1 MKKRVWFV
9 ISFIC
14 LVFLI
19 INMDKPKASNSEE
32 FLTKIVNEVEGDIQE
47 CGVKASFISY
57 DDEKETVEGILKNL
71 KFEEPYH
78 TNIKENEK
86 IYSIEIIGNNISGY
100 VQSTKYENYKV
111 IVVDLVKVTENDE
124 LYQLEEI
131 IKNAIGNES
140 ASYFKYIKARLHTND
155 LMDKNNKIMA
165 LLKRNNAQNIESI
178 KIDNGY
184 STIAY
189 TKKFD
194 HITVGRKFVDLNY
207 ALCSYRSGNYLI
219 IGTPEILVS
228 Y

>member
-9 ISFIC
+9 ISFLC

-19 INMDKPKASNSEE
+19 INMDKPKAKNSEE
-32 FLTKIVNEVEGDIQE
+32 FLTKIVNEVEGNIQE

-57 DDEKETVEGILKNL
+57 DDGKETVEAILKNL
-71 KFEEPYH
+71 KFEKSYC
-78 TNIKENEK
+78 TNINENEK
-86 IYSIEIIGNNISGY
+86 IYSVEIIGDSISGH
-100 VQSTKYENYKV
+100 VQSTNYENYKI
-111 IVVDLVKVTENDE
+111 IVVDLVKVTEKDE
-124 LYQLEEI
+124 SYQLEET
-131 IKNAIGNES
+131 IKNAIGSKS

-178 KIDNGY
+178 KIHNGY

-189 TKKFD
+189 TKQFD
-194 HITVGRKFVDLNY
+194 HITIGGKFVDLNY
-207 ALCSYRSGNYLI
+207 ALCSYYSGNYLI